1 MKLSAWTGLLECER
15 SRPSLL
21 AKYQF
26 NCVQHQLFASINS
39 VHFELIF
46 FELANSDGRLIIKC
60 QQRQLFG
67 KLQFV
72 KLFSA
77 DKATT
82 GHCEMLLEL
91 AGWLNWRHQCGM
103 VLRFLFAKEI
113 ETYAEKNYQY
123 FRPCLP
129 CQSNGIGNN
138 TRTDWRIYLV
148 WLLCAFFPFHSPSNC
163 ESGK

>member
-1 MKLSAWTGLLECER
+1 MKLSAWTGLLERER
-15 SRPSLL
+15 LRPSLL

-26 NCVQHQLFASINS
+26 NCVQHQLFTSINS

-46 FELANSDGRLIIKC
+46 LELANSDGRLIIKC

-91 AGWLNWRHQCGM
+91 AGWLAGWIDVTNAGWCFDFCSQKKSRLTRKKIISTLGLACHASPMELATTRG
-103 VLRFLFAKEI
+103 
-113 ETYAEKNYQY
+113 
-123 FRPCLP
+123 
-129 CQSNGIGNN
+129 
-138 TRTDWRIYLV
+138 RTDG
-148 WLLCAFFPFHSPSNC
+148 ST
-163 ESGK
+163 